1 MTAAPTSPDGAA
13 ASPVGAAPERVETLP
28 AIPGLGGLY
37 VRGVAASGRIAAAHR
52 LPGRGRHDLALPDV
66 TYRVAGVPTGDATA
80 PGHVGS
86 AAHLARYARL
96 VGEAP
101 SEVLPAGY
109 LHVLGF
115 PLATA
120 VMVRTDFPLPL
131 LGMVHLANSVS
142 VLRPVRLGDT
152 LEVRAWAEGLR
163 PHRRGVQVD
172 LVTEVSVE
180 RTDDERAAGSG
191 LSATTLAYR
200 GVSTYLAKGVT
211 LPGGPVDEDAAAA
224 PGTETFV
231 PPLPTARWALGAG
244 TGRAYAAVSGDR
256 NPIHT
261 SGLGAKAFGFP
272 RAIAHGMYT
281 AARALAE
288 AGPRRGDAYDWTVS
302 FAKPVLLPSTVDVA
316 LRPARDVPAAVRDAV
331 GQVAPAVP
339 DGAGSPATGVVYQA
353 WDGKGRLHLSGRV
366 TPRS

>member
-1 MTAAPTSPDGAA
+1 MTGPVEGAGVAGDVAAPA
-13 ASPVGAAPERVETLP
+13 RVETLP

-37 VRGVAASGRIAAAHR
+37 VRGLAASGRIAAAHR
-52 LPGRGRHDLALPDV
+52 LPGGRRGDLVLPDV
-66 TYRVAGVPTGDATA
+66 TYRVAGVATGDGVRA
-80 PGHVGS
+80 GDVGS
-86 AAHLARYARL
+86 PAHLARYDDL
-96 VGEAP
+96 LGEAP
-101 SEVLPAGY
+101 SDVLPAGY

-120 VMVRTDFPLPL
+120 VMVRPDFPLPL

-152 LEVRAWAEGLR
+152 LVVRAWAQGLR

-172 LVTEVSVE
+172 LVTEIAVE
-180 RTDDERAAGSG
+180 RTGDERAAGSG
-191 LSATTLAYR
+191 LTAVTPAYR
-200 GVSTYLAKGVT
+200 GVSTYLAKGVALSDAPVPQDAPST
-211 LPGGPVDEDAAAA
+211 GPDA
-224 PGTETFV
+224 FV
-231 PPLPTARWALGAG
+231 PPLPTARWSLGPG

-261 SGLGAKAFGFP
+261 SALGAKAFGFP

-288 AGPRRGDAYDWTVS
+288 AGPRRDTYDWTVS

-316 LRPARDVPAAVRDAV
+316 LRPVGEVPAEVRDAV

-339 DGAGSPATGVVYQA
+339 DGAGDPATGLAYQA

>member
-1 MTAAPTSPDGAA
+1 MTAPDG
-13 ASPVGAAPERVETLP
+13 VGPAPRSSAPERVETLP
-28 AIPGLGGLY
+28 AVPGLGGLY
-37 VRGVAASGRIAAAHR
+37 VRGLAASGRIAAAHR
-52 LPGRGRHDLALPDV
+52 LPRGGAHRDLELPEV
-66 TYRVAGVPTGDATA
+66 TYRVAGVPTGDAA
-80 PGHVGS
+80 DPDHVGS
-86 AAHLARYARL
+86 ARHLARYARL

-152 LEVRAWAEGLR
+152 LEVRAWAERLR

-172 LVTEVSVE
+172 LVTEVAVE
-180 RTDDERAAGSG
+180 RTDEERASGSG

-200 GVSTYLAKGVT
+200 GVSTYLAKGAT
-211 LPGGPVDEDAAAA
+211 LPGGTADEDATAAS
-224 PGTETFV
+224 GTEAFV
-231 PPLPTARWALGAG
+231 PPLPTARWSLRAG

-261 SGLGAKAFGFP
+261 SGVGAKAFGFP

-288 AGPRRGDAYDWTVS
+288 AGPRRGDAYDWTVT

-316 LRPARDVPAAVRDAV
+316 LRPAGDLAAAMRDAV

-339 DGAGSPATGVVYQA
+339 DDAGDPTTGVVYQA
-353 WDGKGRLHLSGRV
+353 WDGKGRLHLTGRV
-366 TPRS
+366 TPRP